1 MCSSPSTKVRRSA
14 SRSSPRRAITA
25 IPSARDAKG
34 PWQEFDELLAEP
46 FIRGRELTT
55 AVLGDEALGVTEFK
69 PKSGFYDYDAKYTDG
84 LTEHVCPGADS
95 RRRRRCVQAHRAA
108 RRTGCSAARA
118 RRARTSAGTTAGVEG
133 LFLLEVNTQPGMTP
147 LSLVPEQAASSG
159 IVYAELVERIV
170 ELPVYNIA
178 LGQVDRSM
186 LALDLTKVRG
196 EMLKLGWVK
205 DARISRRLPDTLVV
219 DIVEREPVAV
229 WQHDGQLH
237 LIDVGGAVLQSVS
250 TSAMPDLPL
259 VVGPNANQQT
269 AGLNRLMENAP
280 ALKPM
285 LAGATWVGNRRW
297 DLRFQS
303 GETLSL
309 PEGDKASA
317 GALVNFARMD
327 GVNRLLGRG
336 IVKFDMRD
344 PDRFV
349 LRLPQER
356 KTADDGEGAKA
367 AAPETAAKTAKEG

>member
-1 MCSSPSTKVRRSA
+1 MAEARIRRGGTARLGSTRVSV
-14 SRSSPRRAITA
+14 
-25 IPSARDAKG
+25 G
-34 PWQEFDELLAEP
+34 
-46 FIRGRELTT
+46 G
-55 AVLGDEALGVTEFK
+55 
-69 PKSGFYDYDAKYTDG
+69 
-84 LTEHVCPGADS
+84 
-95 RRRRRCVQAHRAA
+95 RAA
-108 RRTGCSAARA
+108 RGGRGRALKRRSWLDRLIELLPVSEATLQRMASWAIVAIVGGLVIGIAVFAGVPGMMKQQAAEIAARA
-118 RRARTSAGTTAGVEG
+118 GFEVDKVEVRGVER
-133 LFLLEVNTQPGMTP
+133 MD
-147 LSLVPEQAASSG
+147 
-159 IVYAELVERIV
+159 

-186 LALDLTKVRG
+186 LSLDLPKVRE

-219 DIVEREPVAV
+219 DIVERDPVAV
-229 WQHDGQLH
+229 WQHEGQLH
-237 LIDVGGAVLQSVS
+237 LIDVNGVVLQAVS

-259 VVGPNANQQT
+259 VVGPNANRQT
-269 AGLNRLMENAP
+269 AGLNKLMENAP

-309 PEGDKASA
+309 PEGEKDSAS
-317 GALVNFARMD
+317 ALVNFARMD

-349 LRLPQER
+349 LRLPQGRVEE
-356 KTADDGEGAKA
+356 KPADDARPADVGE
-367 AAPETAAKTAKEG
+367 EG

>member
-1 MCSSPSTKVRRSA
+1 MAEARIRRGGTARLTRTTGPRSRTGHGRGKPGKRRSWFGRMLHALPVSEETLQRMA
-14 SRSSPRRAITA
+14 SWAIVGIVLVGFGGIA
-25 IPSARDAKG
+25 MLMGVPAMAGQKA
-34 PWQEFDELLAEP
+34 AEV
-46 FIRGRELTT
+46 
-55 AVLGDEALGVTEFK
+55 AANA
-69 PKSGFYDYDAKYTDG
+69 GF
-84 LTEHVCPGADS
+84 E
-95 RRRRRCVQAHRAA
+95 VQKVEVR
-108 RRTGCSAARA
+108 
-118 RRARTSAGTTAGVEG
+118 GVER
-133 LFLLEVNTQPGMTP
+133 MD
-147 LSLVPEQAASSG
+147 
-159 IVYAELVERIV
+159 

-186 LALDLTKVRG
+186 LSLDLPKVRG

-219 DIVEREPVAV
+219 DIVERDPVAV

-237 LIDVGGAVLQSVS
+237 LIDVQGVVLQSVS
-250 TSAMPDLPL
+250 TDAMPDLPL
-259 VVGPNANQQT
+259 VVGPDANRQT
-269 AGLNRLMENAP
+269 AGLNKLMENAP

-309 PEGDKASA
+309 PEGDRASA
-317 GALVNFARMD
+317 TALVNFARMD

-349 LRLPQER
+349 LRLPQNQVNDKAVANAEP
-356 KTADDGEGAKA
+356 APQGE
-367 AAPETAAKTAKEG
+367 EG

>member
-1 MCSSPSTKVRRSA
+1 MAEARIRRGGTARLTRTTGPRGRNGPGRGKPGKRRSWFGRMLHALPVSEDTLQRMA
-14 SRSSPRRAITA
+14 SWAIVGIVVVA
-25 IPSARDAKG
+25 IGGIAMLMGVPAMAGQKA
-34 PWQEFDELLAEP
+34 AE
-46 FIRGRELTT
+46 
-55 AVLGDEALGVTEFK
+55 V
-69 PKSGFYDYDAKYTDG
+69 
-84 LTEHVCPGADS
+84 
-95 RRRRRCVQAHRAA
+95 AA
-108 RRTGCSAARA
+108 
-118 RRARTSAGTTAGVEG
+118 SAGFEVQKVEVRGVER
-133 LFLLEVNTQPGMTP
+133 MD
-147 LSLVPEQAASSG
+147 
-159 IVYAELVERIV
+159 

-186 LALDLTKVRG
+186 LSLDLPKVRD

-237 LIDVGGAVLQSVS
+237 LIDVQGVVLQSVS
-250 TSAMPDLPL
+250 TDAMPDLPL
-259 VVGPNANQQT
+259 VVGPDANRQT
-269 AGLNRLMENAP
+269 AGLNKLMENAP

-309 PEGDKASA
+309 PEGDKTSA
-317 GALVNFARMD
+317 TALVNFARMD

-344 PDRFV
+344 PDRFI
-349 LRLPQER
+349 LRLPQNQVSD
-356 KTADDGEGAKA
+356 KADASAQSPAQNEEG
-367 AAPETAAKTAKEG
+367 

>member
-1 MCSSPSTKVRRSA
+1 MTEARIRRGGTARLSAPRKGGARNSRGKVMKRQSWLDRAIEVLPVSEATVQRVASWAIVGVVGGVAVGAAIFMGLPGMAQAEAAKLA
-14 SRSSPRRAITA
+14 SRAGFEV
-25 IPSARDAKG
+25 AKV
-34 PWQEFDELLAEP
+34 EV
-46 FIRGRELTT
+46 R
-55 AVLGDEALGVTEFK
+55 
-69 PKSGFYDYDAKYTDG
+69 
-84 LTEHVCPGADS
+84 
-95 RRRRRCVQAHRAA
+95 
-108 RRTGCSAARA
+108 
-118 RRARTSAGTTAGVEG
+118 GVER
-133 LFLLEVNTQPGMTP
+133 MD
-147 LSLVPEQAASSG
+147 
-159 IVYAELVERIV
+159 

>member
-1 MCSSPSTKVRRSA
+1 MAEARIRRGGTARLSSANGRATKGGRGRALKRRSWVDQL
-14 SRSSPRRAITA
+14 I
-25 IPSARDAKG
+25 
-34 PWQEFDELLAEP
+34 ELLP
-46 FIRGRELTT
+46 
-55 AVLGDEALGVTEFK
+55 VSEATLQRMASWAIVAIVGGVVIAIAIFMGL
-69 PKSGFYDYDAKYTDG
+69 PGMAKQQA
-84 LTEHVCPGADS
+84 ADL
-95 RRRRRCVQAHRAA
+95 
-108 RRTGCSAARA
+108 AARA
-118 RRARTSAGTTAGVEG
+118 GFEVDKVEVRGVER
-133 LFLLEVNTQPGMTP
+133 MD
-147 LSLVPEQAASSG
+147 
-159 IVYAELVERIV
+159 

-186 LALDLTKVRG
+186 LSLDLPKVRD

-219 DIVEREPVAV
+219 DIVERDPVAV
-229 WQHDGQLH
+229 WQHGGQLH
-237 LIDVGGAVLQSVS
+237 LIDVNGVVLQSVS
-250 TSAMPDLPL
+250 ASAMPDLPL
-259 VVGPNANQQT
+259 VVGPNANRQT

-309 PEGDKASA
+309 PEGDRDSAS
-317 GALVNFARMD
+317 ALVNFARMD

-349 LRLPQER
+349 LRLPQGQVEEKPTGDAR
-356 KTADDGEGAKA
+356 AAGEG
-367 AAPETAAKTAKEG
+367 EEG

>member
-1 MCSSPSTKVRRSA
+1 MSSKGNGA
-14 SRSSPRRAITA
+14 GRSSRARSLKRQSWIDKLIEHLPVSEATLQRMASWTIVGIFGA
-25 IPSARDAKG
+25 ILIGIAIYLGLPEVARQQA
-34 PWQEFDELLAEP
+34 
-46 FIRGRELTT
+46 
-55 AVLGDEALGVTEFK
+55 
-69 PKSGFYDYDAKYTDG
+69 
-84 LTEHVCPGADS
+84 ADI
-95 RRRRRCVQAHRAA
+95 
-108 RRTGCSAARA
+108 AARA
-118 RRARTSAGTTAGVEG
+118 GFEVEKVEVRGVER
-133 LFLLEVNTQPGMTP
+133 MD
-147 LSLVPEQAASSG
+147 
-159 IVYAELVERIV
+159 

-186 LALDLTKVRG
+186 LSLDLPHVRA

-219 DIVEREPVAV
+219 DIVERDPVAV

-237 LIDVGGAVLQSVS
+237 LIDVSGVVLQTVS
-250 TSAMPDLPL
+250 ASAMPDLPL
-259 VVGPNANQQT
+259 VVGPNANRQT
-269 AGLNRLMENAP
+269 AGLNKLMENAP

-309 PEGDKASA
+309 PEGDTQSAS
-317 GALVNFARMD
+317 ALVNFARMD

-349 LRLPQER
+349 LRLPQGRVEE
-356 KTADDGEGAKA
+356 KPVEAATSA
-367 AAPETAAKTAKEG
+367 AAPAEGEEG

>member
-1 MCSSPSTKVRRSA
+1 MAEARIRRGGTARLTRTTGTRGRTGHGRGKPGKRRSWFGRMLHALPVSEETLQRMA
-14 SRSSPRRAITA
+14 SWAIVGIVLVA
-25 IPSARDAKG
+25 FGGIAMLMGVPAMAGQKA
-34 PWQEFDELLAEP
+34 AEV
-46 FIRGRELTT
+46 
-55 AVLGDEALGVTEFK
+55 AANA
-69 PKSGFYDYDAKYTDG
+69 GF
-84 LTEHVCPGADS
+84 E
-95 RRRRRCVQAHRAA
+95 VQKVEVR
-108 RRTGCSAARA
+108 
-118 RRARTSAGTTAGVEG
+118 GVER
-133 LFLLEVNTQPGMTP
+133 MD
-147 LSLVPEQAASSG
+147 
-159 IVYAELVERIV
+159 

-186 LALDLTKVRG
+186 LSLDLPKVRG

-219 DIVEREPVAV
+219 DIVERDPVAV

-237 LIDVGGAVLQSVS
+237 LIDVQGVVLQSVS
-250 TSAMPDLPL
+250 TDAMPDLPL
-259 VVGPNANQQT
+259 VVGPDANRQT
-269 AGLNRLMENAP
+269 AGLNKLMENAP

-309 PEGDKASA
+309 PEGDRASA
-317 GALVNFARMD
+317 TALVNFARMD

-349 LRLPQER
+349 LRLPQNQVNE
-356 KTADDGEGAKA
+356 KAVANAEPTPQGE
-367 AAPETAAKTAKEG
+367 EG